1 MHLGEQVSKSVKVVL
16 AIEVKVDE
24 EYSGVQH
31 GEDIVLTTRKTFPVA
46 KVTLLM
52 MDVGRE
58 SVTLK
63 PA

>member
-1 MHLGEQVSKSVKVVL
+1 VSKSVKVVL
-16 AIEVKVDE
+16 AIEVEVDE
-24 EYSGVQH
+24 GYSGAQH

-52 MDVGRE
+52 MEVGRE
-58 SVTLK
+58 SIMLK